1 MLKRISKALLS
12 ASLLFGITTLNAS
25 EQNST
30 KKEQSHQEIKEAK
43 SANSQATKKE
53 EHSTKEREKKKEP
66 SKAKAE
72 TKGAKKTKESVKR
85 KQESKKSKLK
95 PLTPEKEKAAYRLFD
110 ALKMKDGII
119 DALIQ
124 SLDEHIARQ
133 PSMEPFR
140 DIYVKFFKKYTKWDD
155 MKKELAKI
163 YAQAFSAEEMN
174 KLADFYSSKLGAKS
188 MVVLPRLAQLSMIV
202 AQQRIAK
209 HADELKDEVAKK
221 AQELDSKDEEVDD
234 TGDSEADNANMK
246 EPEGE

>member
-1 MLKRISKALLS
+1 MLKRTSKALLS
-12 ASLLFGITTLNAS
+12 ASLLFSITALNAS
-25 EQNST
+25 EHNST
-30 KKEQSHQEIKEAK
+30 KEHHKVESKK
-43 SANSQATKKE
+43 SVVKATKKE
-53 EHSTKEREKKKEP
+53 EHSTKETEKKKEP
-66 SKAKAE
+66 SRAKAE
-72 TKGAKKTKESVKR
+72 TKTKESVER
-85 KQESKKSKLK
+85 KQESKTKAKKPKKPKLK
-95 PLTPEKEKAAYRLFD
+95 PLTPEAEKAAYRLFK
-110 ALKMKDGII
+110 ALKMDKGIR

-124 SLDEHIARQ
+124 SLDDHIKQQ

-188 MVVLPRLAQLSMIV
+188 MVVLPRLTQLSMII

-209 HADELKDEVAKK
+209 HADELRDEIAKK
-221 AQELDSKDEEVDD
+221 AKELEDNNEEED
-234 TGDSEADNANMK
+234 TPAQ